1 MKDIKVD
8 VNKQKHTTY
17 FNKTQHHK
25 DLNSELTHKWNANKN
40 TNRIVF
46 LRRQLN
52 YKVQLEGEKTKT
64 SQKQPDKRKAKG
76 ERLAYE
82 I

>member
-1 MKDIKVD
+1 MS
-8 VNKQKHTTY
+8 KHPGNLNYIIDGIILITGWI
-17 FNKTQHHK
+17 

-46 LRRQLN
+46 LCRQLN